1 MTRRLSHC
9 QNPQIG
15 PISLQACLNKSAK
28 VIIDL
33 SDYHKYVSV
42 LYCLLCISLIF
53 NVTCLAMVYKEANPD
68 QDYVTEGQVNAIDI
82 SPAHGNICSYS

>member
-68 QDYVTEGQVNAIDI
+68 QDYVT
-82 SPAHGNICSYS
+82 